1 MSLQAK
7 YNSYC
12 PPLGNVFS
20 VPEVYKKMPWFS
32 FFNLIVCCKVA
43 LLAER
48 EWELEHEGENAVV
61 FVAYMTLGRQYF
73 YSKEEK
79 KHE

>member
-1 MSLQAK
+1 MQS
-7 YNSYC
+7 SI
-12 PPLGNVFS
+12 
-20 VPEVYKKMPWFS
+20 PEVYKKMPWFS

-79 KHE
+79 KT